1 MSQQEGQRGPLGTT
15 SFISKH
21 QGNWPLIF
29 SPPRKG
35 SLFCSVAADAQLY
48 VGHRYMCSFWNGLS
62 GFLWLTAEVSRG
74 HDASS

>member
-29 SPPRKG
+29 PPQERG
-35 SLFCSVAADAQLY
+35 AFSA
-48 VGHRYMCSFWNGLS
+48 
-62 GFLWLTAEVSRG
+62 LWLQMPSSMWDTGTCVVSG
-74 HDASS
+74 MGYLAFYG